1 MLSTALHS
9 TAEPDSRNFMQ
20 HIRSRFQMP
29 EHQHEFYIA
38 SALKTVNFDG
48 TFASFERLDQLF
60 AAFKKQIGTQ
70 AANFV
75 EDPLK
80 LNTVYLISS
89 YIGQFISQKL
99 GFDEKW
105 QSFEELQAHFIKFR
119 DRPNNF
125 VHSYA
130 LNCNNQI
137 ILPLH
142 YVAKHFCEDDLPLSI
157 SQEIEAIILNYQI
170 IFADERGKF
179 TEQMHDLHTMY
190 FKAYP
195 LFCGSAFQ
203 DLVQISDLDHSM
215 ASLDRLD
222 DLMREIRQNYLV
234 SIDHFLEDDAH
245 FFFIL
250 FLAAYVG
257 QVIAAQAGTSLRW
270 FRPEQVS
277 QMLGQQI
284 PDALT
289 TCRIA
294 QINASIFFV
303 TQHICQFLFEPV
315 ISESS
320 KQYVLNALETIK
332 ATRNPIYLAE
342 DTQKANSN
350 LQQSPFYEA
359 LYQAGQLTHFLLLHI
374 HGVIPRTSSE
384 QSLTPTSYPP
394 GNTFFSHIDGPDAPL
409 RQLDINA
416 EHYPYNVLG
425 YEMYACLPHVRTDAI
440 SLHVR
445 NYGKQHMNIHLVIP
459 FFQVFDYRGFSILQP
474 YFLSSD
480 AITSKNL
487 AEIYHAMGA
496 FFQGIQDSE
505 RNRPAESQLWAQYY
519 QSGKLPY
526 PKAMQQNIPAL
537 VS

>member
-157 SQEIEAIILNYQI
+157 SQEIEAVILNYQI

-222 DLMREIRQNYLV
+222 DLMREIRLNYLV

-320 KQYVLNALETIK
+320 TQYVLNALETIK

-374 HGVIPRTSSE
+374 HGVVPRTSCE

-416 EHYPYNVLG
+416 EQYPYNVLG

-445 NYGKQHMNIHLVIP
+445 NYGEQHMNIHLVIP
-459 FFQVFDYRGFSILQP
+459 FFQVFDYRGFCILQP
-474 YFLSSD
+474 YFLSRD
-480 AITSKNL
+480 DITSKNL

-496 FFQGIQDSE
+496 FFKGLQDSE
-505 RNRPAESQLWAQYY
+505 RNRPAESQIWAQYY
-519 QSGKLPY
+519 QPDKLPY

>member
-1 MLSTALHS
+1 MLSTALPS

-38 SALKTVNFDG
+38 SALKTVNFDA

-70 AANFV
+70 ATDFV

-105 QSFEELQAHFIKFR
+105 QSFKELPAQFIKFR
-119 DRPNNF
+119 DRPYNF

-142 YVAKHFCEDDLPLSI
+142 YVAKYFCEDDLPLSI

-179 TEQMHDLHTMY
+179 TEQMHDIHTMY

-203 DLVQISDLDHSM
+203 NLVRISDLDHSM

-250 FLAAYVG
+250 FLAAYIG
-257 QVIAAQAGTSLRW
+257 QVIAAQARTSLRW

-284 PDALT
+284 PNALT

-303 TQHICQFLFEPV
+303 TQHICQFLFEPF
-315 ISESS
+315 IPESS
-320 KQYVLNALETIK
+320 KQYVVNALETIK

-384 QSLTPTSYPP
+384 ESLIPTSYPP
-394 GNTFFSHIDGPDAPL
+394 GNSFFSHMDGPNGPL
-409 RQLDINA
+409 R
-416 EHYPYNVLG
+416 
-425 YEMYACLPHVRTDAI
+425 
-440 SLHVR
+440 
-445 NYGKQHMNIHLVIP
+445 
-459 FFQVFDYRGFSILQP
+459 
-474 YFLSSD
+474 
-480 AITSKNL
+480 
-487 AEIYHAMGA
+487 
-496 FFQGIQDSE
+496 
-505 RNRPAESQLWAQYY
+505 
-519 QSGKLPY
+519 
-526 PKAMQQNIPAL
+526 
-537 VS
+537 

>member
-1 MLSTALHS
+1 MSLTELHS
-9 TAEPDSRNFMQ
+9 AAELGSHNFMQ
-20 HIRSRFQMP
+20 HIRSHFEMP

-60 AAFKKQIGTQ
+60 TAFKKQIGTQ
-70 AANFV
+70 ATDFI

-99 GFDEKW
+99 GIDEKW
-105 QSFEELQAHFIKFR
+105 QSFAELQAHFIKFR

-130 LNCNNQI
+130 LNCNDQI

-142 YVAKHFCEDDLPLSI
+142 YVAKHFCENDLPLSI

-170 IFADERGKF
+170 TFADKCHKF
-179 TEQMHDLHTMY
+179 TEQMHDLQSMY
-190 FKAYP
+190 FKGYP

-203 DLVQISDLDHSM
+203 NLVQISDLDHSLS
-215 ASLDRLD
+215 SLDRLD
-222 DLMREIRQNYLV
+222 DLMREIRQNYMV
-234 SIDHFLEDDAH
+234 SIDKFLEDDAH

-250 FLAAYVG
+250 FLSAYVG
-257 QVIAAQAGTSLRW
+257 QVIAEQAGTSLRW
-270 FRPEQVS
+270 FAPEQVN
-277 QMLGQQI
+277 QMLGQHI
-284 PDALT
+284 PNALT

-294 QINASIFFV
+294 QINASIFCV

-315 ISESS
+315 IPESS
-320 KQYVLNALETIK
+320 KQYVLNALQSIK
-332 ATRNPIYLAE
+332 ASSNPIYLAE
-342 DTQKANSN
+342 DTQKTNSN

-359 LYQAGQLTHFLLLHI
+359 LYHAGQLTQFLLLHI
-374 HGVIPRTSSE
+374 HGVVPRTSSE

-394 GNTFFSHIDGPDAPL
+394 GNTFFSHMEGPDGPL

-416 EHYPYNVLG
+416 EKHPYNVLG

-445 NYGKQHMNIHLVIP
+445 NYGEQHMNIHLVIP
-459 FFQVFDYRGFSILQP
+459 FFQVFDYRGFCILQP

-487 AEIYHAMGA
+487 PEIYHAMGA
-496 FFQGIQDSE
+496 FFKGIQDSE
-505 RNRPAESQLWAQYY
+505 RNRPAASQTWAQYY
-519 QSGKLPY
+519 KPSKLPY
-526 PKAMQQNIPAL
+526 PKAMQQNIPQL

>member
-1 MLSTALHS
+1 MSLTELHS
-9 TAEPDSRNFMQ
+9 AVEPGSHDFMQ
-20 HIRSRFQMP
+20 NIRSHFQTP

-70 AANFV
+70 TADFV
-75 EDPLK
+75 QDPLK

-105 QSFEELQAHFIKFR
+105 QSFEELQSNFIKFR

-142 YVAKHFCEDDLPLSI
+142 YVAKHFCEDNLPLSI

-170 IFADERGKF
+170 IFADERHKF
-179 TEQMHDLHTMY
+179 TEQMHDLQSMY

-203 DLVQISDLDHSM
+203 NLIQISNLDHSIS
-215 ASLDRLD
+215 SLDRLD
-222 DLMREIRQNYLV
+222 DLMREIRQNYMV
-234 SIDHFLEDDAH
+234 SVDKFLEDDAN

-250 FLAAYVG
+250 FLSAYVG
-257 QVIAAQAGTSLRW
+257 QVIAEQAETSLRW

-284 PDALT
+284 SDALT

-320 KQYVLNALETIK
+320 KQYVLNALQTIK

-342 DTQKANSN
+342 DTQKTNSN
-350 LQQSPFYEA
+350 LHQSPFYDA
-359 LYQAGQLTHFLLLHI
+359 LYRAGQLCHFLLLHI
-374 HGVIPRTSSE
+374 HGMVPRTSPE
-384 QSLTPTSYPP
+384 QSLTPTSFPP
-394 GNTFFSHIDGPDAPL
+394 GHTFFSHMEGPDGPL
-409 RQLDINA
+409 RQLDTNP
-416 EHYPYNVLG
+416 EKYPYNVLG
-425 YEMYACLPHVRTDAI
+425 YEMYACLPHIRTDAI

-445 NYGKQHMNIHLVIP
+445 NYGEQQMNIHLVIP
-459 FFQVFDYRGFSILQP
+459 FFQVFDYRGFCILQP

-480 AITSKNL
+480 AITNKNL
-487 AEIYHAMGA
+487 TEIYRAMGA
-496 FFQGIQDSE
+496 FYKGIQDSE
-505 RNRPAESQLWAQYY
+505 QKRPAASQIWAQYY
-519 QSGKLPY
+519 KPNKLPY
-526 PKAMQQNIPAL
+526 PKAMQQNIPQL